1 VNRRRVFTVTSSAV
15 VAVVILTAGV
25 ALAAPLS
32 ESQWKQQGN
41 AVCKQ
46 VNKELGAIQKDLFAG
61 LGKNERPSAEQI
73 DAFAAQLV
81 PVIKGAVAS
90 IDALDEPKS
99 LKSGVKKFEAAVND
113 ALATVQDDP
122 NAAFTGNKDPFTKA
136 NKVAKKIGLK
146 ACAGG

>member
-1 VNRRRVFTVTSSAV
+1 MTSSAV
-15 VAVVILTAGV
+15 VAVVTLTAGV

-46 VNKELGAIQKDLFAG
+46 VNKKLGAIQHDVFAG
-61 LGKNERPSAEQI
+61 LGKNQKPSTEQI
-73 DAFAAQLV
+73 DAFAAQFT
-81 PVIKGAVAS
+81 PVIEDAVAS

-122 NAAFTGNKDPFTKA
+122 NAAFTGNKDPFAKA
-136 NKVAKKIGLK
+136 NKVARKIGLK
-146 ACAGG
+146 ACANG